1 MMDDNYRYK
10 YRSSYFF
17 VNFAVSLK
25 GKFYFVIVEMPI

>member
-17 VNFAVSLK
+17 VNSAVSLN

>member
-1 MMDDNYRYK
+1 MNDIYNNNYC
-10 YRSSYFF
+10 SSYFF